1 MLNQLQALIATLEL
15 IVALLERHGEEHWSW
30 WLRQDAEL
38 LRRGDLAGLDHFLA
52 SFGGMGSF
60 SDVYLCPE
68 NGAKIA
74 AHEVSHVNGE
84 LRRLQTLAYQQGHAC
99 RAT

>member
-1 MLNQLQALIATLEL
+1 MTTNIQALIATLDL
-15 IVALLERHGEEHWSW
+15 IVALLERHGEELWSW
-30 WLRQDAEL
+30 WLRYDTEL

-60 SDVYLCPE
+60 NDLFLCPE
-68 NGAKIA
+68 NCAKIA
-74 AHEVSHVNGE
+74 AHEVSPVNGE
-84 LRRLQTLAYQQGHAC
+84 LQRLQTLAYEQGRAC